1 MDMRRGRWRGLLK
14 SVLLLLA
21 GASLVLIAAIIVYI
35 HTRPALEVWH
45 EKILEGEFTADM
57 KLASFEDYLRLEDGL
72 LERLKSEIVEQVPQ
86 QDRTHF
92 NRFSN
97 NSRSDPERWSPNW
110 NRSFELKL
118 PDARF
123 GVLLLHGYSDSPYS
137 LRSLGEALH
146 GEGAQVLGLRLPGH
160 GTAPS
165 GLRLTTIEDM
175 AGAVDLAMDHLAGDL
190 KGKPVIIVGYS
201 NGAALALHHTLS
213 LILSGV
219 KHRPAGLVL
228 ISPEIGVSPVAAL
241 ASWQARIGELLGLAQ
256 LSWTS
261 VEREFDPFKYNS
273 FAVNAGVQAR
283 RITLMIQ
290 AQLESLAKGGRM
302 GEMPPVLAFQS
313 AVDATVEA
321 QAVKLVLF
329 DRLVSGGDELVIFDV
344 NNLFEMQALVR
355 RPHDL
360 EGLMSGPRLAY
371 RTSIV
376 TNRNSGSRAAVVRDR
391 LANMDMVTWTET
403 GLEWPQD
410 VYSLAHIALP
420 FPPADPLYGA
430 AAAPDPQRLNL
441 GRIMLRGEN
450 GILEIPASAMTR
462 QRWNPFHAYLQQ
474 RMLQFVRKAVD

>member
-1 MDMRRGRWRGLLK
+1 MKTERGRWRGLLK
-14 SVLLLLA
+14 SVLLLLT
-21 GASLVLIAAIIVYI
+21 GASLVLVSAIAVYV

-45 EKILEGEFTADM
+45 EKILEGEFTAQM
-57 KLASFEDYLRLEDGL
+57 KLAGFKDYLRLEDGL
-72 LERLKSEIVEQVPQ
+72 MARLKSEIVDQVPQ
-86 QDRTHF
+86 QDRTRF
-92 NRFSN
+92 NRFSD
-97 NSRSDPERWSPNW
+97 NSHSDPERWSPNW

-146 GEGAQVLGLRLPGH
+146 AGGAQVLGLRLPGH

-175 AGAVDLAMDHLAGDL
+175 AAAVDLAMDHLAGELD
-190 KGKPVIIVGYS
+190 GKPLFIVGYS

-213 LILSGV
+213 AILSGGR
-219 KHRPAGLVL
+219 HRPAGLVL
-228 ISPEIGVSPVAAL
+228 ISPEIAVSPVAAL

-283 RITLMIQ
+283 RITLMVQ
-290 AQLESLAKGGRM
+290 AQLESLAKAGRM

-321 QAVKLVLF
+321 QAVKRALF

-371 RTSIV
+371 RASIV
-376 TNRNSGSRAAVVRDR
+376 TNRDSGSRAVIVRDR
-391 LANMDMVTWTET
+391 LANSDVVANTET

-420 FPPADPLYGA
+420 FAPDDQLYGA
-430 AAAPDPQRLNL
+430 AATPDPQRLNL

-474 RMLQFVRKAVD
+474 RMLEFIRQAVN